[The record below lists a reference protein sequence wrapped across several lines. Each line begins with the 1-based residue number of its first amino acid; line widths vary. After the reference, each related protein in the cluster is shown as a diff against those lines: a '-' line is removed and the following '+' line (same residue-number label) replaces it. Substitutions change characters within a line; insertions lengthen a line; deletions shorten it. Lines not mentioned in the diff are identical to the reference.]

1 MKLSHFQSLLLKTSR
16 WMEQI
21 IAAIILI
28 AVAVGLGSLCWST
41 LTTLLRAP
49 VDFSPASFFASALM
63 LVMGIEFVKLLA
75 LHTAGAVLHVLL
87 FTLVRQMIVN
97 HAGAFETLLGI
108 ASIAGVFA
116 IQRFLA
122 PQNDDLDP
130 PAR

>member
-1 MKLSHFQSLLLKTSR
+1 
-16 WMEQI
+16 MEQI

-28 AVAVGLGSLCWST
+28 AVTVGLGSLCWST

-49 VDFSPASFFASALM
+49 ADFSPASFFASALM